1 MYENNNIINEIHEDL
16 FKETEESY
24 DIIMNILKK
33 HHRLSL
39 YNGVKRS

>member
-24 DIIMNILKK
+24 DITWII
-33 HHRLSL
+33 HGDIESIVSL
-39 YNGVKRS
+39 T